1 MKKIDRD
8 GNGAIDYNEF
18 LRQYGLTIC
27 GEGYAGYLDA
37 SGAGTSLNG
46 LRSEQVIK
54 QPRCEPVSANR
65 ARELLAE
72 KIAANSEK
80 VSAAFLRFD
89 KDRSGRLTPGEMR
102 RALAQ
107 FHIVMAD
114 DQFDAL
120 VRGISALDAGGPEDE
135 ISYADFLKAFATFRP
150 NHVPVPWGATRVPAE
165 LAHEYVDGS
174 VGAMF
179 ERAEAASGGE
189 ADEWGERGMPRA
201 AGGDHGKSFSGA
213 AAHALAAVD
222 PEDAARRAAAEA
234 ERARAPQRAKLPPR
248 PTTAPASGRRDD
260 GTAWNLSRRSD
271 LHADIGF
278 AARAAD
284 AAELGLADA
293 WDAAARPGTPGGST
307 PRALG
312 GGVAQV
318 KARRR
323 MEEALAA
330 RDAAREAYLAAS
342 EAGRTVHG
350 TQRPLSART
359 TRSSELRSAALARS
373 AHDKRAARAARAMAN
388 SARGALFNL
397 QVDAPPRL
405 EASGGPAPA
414 APASAPTPVPS
425 TAAEPSPDRRR
436 FAAKPARVATPTQA
450 ASPAPTMPTKS
461 PIRTSGYCPT
471 TGARLSKPKPQKTD
485 VPKTAEK
492 YARPYADRVW

>member
-174 VGAMF
+174 VGAT
-179 ERAEAASGGE
+179 G
-189 ADEWGERGMPRA
+189 
-201 AGGDHGKSFSGA
+201 
-213 AAHALAAVD
+213 
-222 PEDAARRAAAEA
+222 
-234 ERARAPQRAKLPPR
+234 
-248 PTTAPASGRRDD
+248 DD
-260 GTAWNLSRRSD
+260 GT
-271 LHADIGF
+271 
-278 AARAAD
+278 
-284 AAELGLADA
+284 
-293 WDAAARPGTPGGST
+293 GGDDGS
-307 PRALG
+307 G
-312 GGVAQV
+312 GGGG
-318 KARRR
+318 
-323 MEEALAA
+323 
-330 RDAAREAYLAAS
+330 D
-342 EAGRTVHG
+342 GGGGFG
-350 TQRPLSART
+350 TSR
-359 TRSSELRSAALARS
+359 
-373 AHDKRAARAARAMAN
+373 
-388 SARGALFNL
+388 
-397 QVDAPPRL
+397 
-405 EASGGPAPA
+405 
-414 APASAPTPVPS
+414 
-425 TAAEPSPDRRR
+425 
-436 FAAKPARVATPTQA
+436 
-450 ASPAPTMPTKS
+450 
-461 PIRTSGYCPT
+461 
-471 TGARLSKPKPQKTD
+471 
-485 VPKTAEK
+485 
-492 YARPYADRVW
+492 